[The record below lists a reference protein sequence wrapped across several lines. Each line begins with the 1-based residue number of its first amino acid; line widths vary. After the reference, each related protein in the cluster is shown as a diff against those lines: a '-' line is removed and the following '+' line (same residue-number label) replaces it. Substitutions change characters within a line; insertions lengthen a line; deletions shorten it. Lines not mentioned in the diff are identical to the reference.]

1 MTRDDLIDL
10 MARAM
15 VGDERYEAMPE
26 SASYLERKSM
36 PSFAEWT
43 DRADTRETAEHIL
56 AAITNAGYAVV
67 PESATTAQLTAGQTA
82 WLNDPCRRSSTLY
95 RAMVEAGRI
104 DKEANSDA
112 R

>member
-1 MTRDDLIDL
+1 MTHDDLIDL
-10 MARAM
+10 MARAHAR
-15 VGDERYEAMPE
+15 V
-26 SASYLERKSM
+26 
-36 PSFAEWT
+36 FAET
-43 DRADTRETAEHIL
+43 ADTAAAMRAAL